1 MYGPRTLIIIAR
13 PKIGSDKCTISAD
26 LTVEEYVLVTGTDT
40 TTTSTNNPSS
50 NWVLCRENIT
60 IADCKKI
67 IAPANARCTVDNP
80 AYRSLML
87 QWLEERYTIRYT
99 GGMVPDVHHILVK
112 GGGVFCSPASP
123 LAPAKLRVLYECL
136 PLALIMEAAGGESM
150 YGKGG
155 GRMLEV
161 AAKTHTDRSA
171 ICLGSRDEV
180 ERCRNAMMM
189 NM

>member
-1 MYGPRTLIIIAR
+1 M
-13 PKIGSDKCTISAD
+13 
-26 LTVEEYVLVTGTDT
+26 
-40 TTTSTNNPSS
+40 
-50 NWVLCRENIT
+50 
-60 IADCKKI
+60 
-67 IAPANARCTVDNP
+67 
-80 AYRSLML
+80 
-87 QWLEERYTIRYT
+87 
-99 GGMVPDVHHILVK
+99 
-112 GGGVFCSPASP
+112 FCSPASP